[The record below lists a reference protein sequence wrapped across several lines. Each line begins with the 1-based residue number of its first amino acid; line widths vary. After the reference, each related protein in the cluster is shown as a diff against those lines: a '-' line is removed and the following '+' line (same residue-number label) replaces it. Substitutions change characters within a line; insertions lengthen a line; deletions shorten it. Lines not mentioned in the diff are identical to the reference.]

1 MIQTEASSQPN
12 AAAKSGLRILWV
24 NCRLLHP
31 LNGGD
36 RIRTYN
42 MLRQLK
48 RRNRVT
54 YLCFQTPE
62 DSAEAVTRAKEFCDE
77 LITVP
82 YNPVRNGTAK
92 FFAGV
97 LLNSLTSDVPFFA
110 EKYRSSEMSGYIR
123 QLSASGQIDLIVVDY
138 LASMIQLAGLNG
150 DLKTPV
156 MIFQHNVESQ
166 IWKRHSETAANPLKR
181 AIFRKQWRMTCD
193 WERQCAGRVAGQV
206 TVSEDDTKFFSEQL
220 AMKNILGA
228 VPTGVDTEYF
238 SPADKPKT
246 PRSMVF
252 LGAMDWMPNIDA
264 VSWFAQEIFPA
275 VLRKFPDASLTIVG
289 RNPTARVKE
298 LTSTGSQ
305 IRVTGTVDDVRPY
318 LAEAEAMIVPL
329 RVGGGTR
336 IKIYEGMATGIPVV
350 STTIGAEGLA
360 VKHGENILLADSA
373 ADFAK
378 AICDLFANAEFRDRI
393 GKRGL
398 EMVRRDCSWDSITKV
413 FEKYCHEVCQTRRV
427 AA

>member
-1 MIQTEASSQPN
+1 MSSETISPSTDQKN
-12 AAAKSGLRILWV
+12 LRILWV

-48 RRNRVT
+48 RRNHVT

-62 DSAEAVTRAKEFCDE
+62 DPSDAVTRAKEFCDE

-92 FFAGV
+92 FFASV
-97 LLNSLTSDVPFFA
+97 LLNSLTGNVPFFA
-110 EKYRSSEMSGYIR
+110 EKYRSAEMTSHIR
-123 QLSASGQIDLIVVDY
+123 ELSASGKIDLIVVDY
-138 LASMIQLAGLNG
+138 LASMIQLTGLNG

-166 IWKRHSETAANPLKR
+166 IWKRHSETDASALKR
-181 AIFRKQWRMTCD
+181 AVFRRQWRLTQN
-193 WERQCAGRVAGQV
+193 WEHKCADRVAGQV
-206 TVSEDDTKFFSEQL
+206 TVSEDDTKFFREQL

-228 VPTGVDTEYF
+228 VPTGVDTEFF
-238 SPADKPKT
+238 SPSEKQKT
-246 PRSMVF
+246 PQSLVF

-264 VSWFAQEIFPA
+264 VTWFAQEIFPA
-275 VLRKFPDASLTIVG
+275 VRQKHRRAHLTIVG
-289 RNPTARVKE
+289 RNPAERVKQLASLRE
-298 LTSTGSQ
+298 Q
-305 IRVTGTVDDVRPY
+305 ISVTGTVDDVRPF
-318 LAEAEAMIVPL
+318 LHEAEAMIVPL

-350 STTIGAEGLA
+350 STTIGAEGLS
-360 VKHGENILLADSA
+360 VRHCETILLADSA
-373 ADFAK
+373 ADFSK
-378 AICDLFANAEFRDRI
+378 AICDLFENNELRKRI
-393 GKRGL
+393 GEKGL
-398 EMVRRDCSWDSITKV
+398 EMVRCYCSWDSITQV
-413 FEKYCHEVCQTRRV
+413 FEKYCRQVCEMKRI

>member
-1 MIQTEASSQPN
+1 MTSWETIAVASTTKN
-12 AAAKSGLRILWV
+12 MRILWV

-42 MLRQLK
+42 MLRQIK
-48 RRNRVT
+48 RRNHVT

-62 DSAEAVTRAKEFCDE
+62 DSPEAVTRAKEFCDE
-77 LITVP
+77 LITVA
-82 YNPVRNGTAK
+82 YKPVVNGTAK

-97 LLNSLTSDVPFFA
+97 LLNSIAGDVPFFA
-110 EKYRSSEMSGYIR
+110 KKYHSSEMTSHIR
-123 QLSASGQIDLIVVDY
+123 KLSASGKIDLIVVDY

-166 IWKRHSETAANPLKR
+166 IWKRHSETDASALKR
-181 AIFRKQWRMTCD
+181 AVFRKQWRLTQD
-193 WERQCAGRVAGQV
+193 WERDCANRVAGQV
-206 TVSEDDTKFFSEQL
+206 TVSEDDTKFFREQL
-220 AMKNILGA
+220 AMKNVLGA

-238 SPADKPKT
+238 AQSGKEKAQQ
-246 PRSMVF
+246 SLVF

-264 VSWFAQEIFPA
+264 VTWFVQEIFPA
-275 VLRKFPDASLTIVG
+275 VRQKFRKAHLTIVG
-289 RNPTARVKE
+289 RNPADRVKE
-298 LTSTGSQ
+298 LASLRGQ
-305 IRVTGTVDDVRPY
+305 ITVTGTVDDVRPY
-318 LAEAEAMIVPL
+318 LHEAEAMIVPL

-350 STTIGAEGLA
+350 STKIGAEGLA
-360 VKHGENILLADSA
+360 VKHGENILLAESA

-378 AICDLFANAEFRDRI
+378 AICDLFENNDLRKRI
-393 GKRGL
+393 GASGL
-398 EMVRRDCSWDSITKV
+398 EMVRRDCSWDSITQV
-413 FEKYCHEVCQTRRV
+413 FEKYCRQITKGNV
-427 AA
+427 A